1 MNSHSSPQ
9 SRGESGEFPNLDI
22 HDWDAPSKICN
33 GDNESV
39 FTSSPAVKEFL
50 DFENLTYS
58 QIIELLEEKIQV
70 VAFLILCN
78 GIQNS
83 IYILYEII
91 AQVRQ
96 NIVLFILFKVNNN
109 HCF

>member
-1 MNSHSSPQ
+1 MNSHSSPPP
-9 SRGESGEFPNLDI
+9 RGESGEFPNLDI
-22 HDWDAPSKICN
+22 CDWDAPPKICN

-70 VAFLILCN
+70 FACLILCN
-78 GIQNS
+78 RIQNS
-83 IYILYEII
+83 IFLLCEII
-91 AQVRQ
+91 AQVMQ
-96 NIVLFILFKVNNN
+96 NIVILPLFKVNSK
-109 HCF
+109 HWF